1 MFDEFRY
8 ILSKIEVKEHV
19 EWGASIELIDYD
31 HKDYIE
37 DVLCEKFGL
46 EYAFSSNKDITGGYV
61 LYFCK
66 STTFDQVKNAVAK
79 INNYHGLQSRE
90 FKVAPYK

>member
-19 EWGASIELIDYD
+19 EWGVSIELIDYD

-46 EYAFSSNKDITGGYV
+46 EYEFSSNKDITGGYV

-66 STTFDQVKNAVAK
+66 SATFDQVKNAVAK
-79 INNYHGLQSRE
+79 INNYHELQSRE